1 MLRAEAIHKRYAAGS
16 REVTPLSGASLS
28 LRPGERLGLFG
39 RSGSGKSTLARILAL
54 VQPADRGTVS
64 VDGQAVSGWGVRVP
78 RALRRQVQLIWQSPR
93 LSCDPRLRLRD
104 IILEPLRAQGE
115 LPAGWWVGGGETSDR
130 RAGQRAGREAQEEVL
145 RSWSGRAGLS
155 PELLGRY
162 PREVSDGQLQ
172 RACLARALSLRPG
185 YLVCDEVSSMLDVST
200 QVALLDV
207 LAAEQARR
215 PLGILLITHDRA
227 LAHHW
232 CQETVELHDLQEQ

>member
-1 MLRAEAIHKRYAAGS
+1 MLRAEAIHKRYVAGG
-16 REVTPLSGASLS
+16 REVTPLAGVSLS

-78 RALRRQVQLIWQSPR
+78 RAVRRRVQLIWQSPR
-93 LSCDPRLRLRD
+93 LSCDPRLRLRE

-115 LPAGWWVGGGETSDR
+115 LPSGWWAGGGGASR
-130 RAGQRAGREAQEEVL
+130 RAGREVGEEVL
-145 RSWSGRAGLS
+145 RAWSGRVGLS

-162 PREVSDGQLQ
+162 PHEVSDGQLQ
-172 RACLARALSLRPG
+172 RACLARALILRPA
-185 YLVCDEVSSMLDVST
+185 YLVCDEISSMLDVST
-200 QVALLDV
+200 QAALLDV

-232 CQETVELHDLQEQ
+232 CQQTVELQDLR

>member
-1 MLRAEAIHKRYAAGS
+1 MLRAEAIHKRYAAGG
-16 REVTPLSGASLS
+16 REVTPLSGVSLS

-115 LPAGWWVGGGETSDR
+115 LPAGRDS
-130 RAGQRAGREAQEEVL
+130 QEEVL

-162 PREVSDGQLQ
+162 PHEVSDGQLQ
-172 RACLARALSLRPG
+172 RACLARALILRPG

-200 QVALLDV
+200 QAALLDV

>member
-1 MLRAEAIHKRYAAGS
+1 M
-16 REVTPLSGASLS
+16 
-28 LRPGERLGLFG
+28 
-39 RSGSGKSTLARILAL
+39 
-54 VQPADRGTVS
+54 
-64 VDGQAVSGWGVRVP
+64 
-78 RALRRQVQLIWQSPR
+78 QLIWQSPR

-115 LPAGWWVGGGETSDR
+115 LPAGGGGGGRGLSR
-130 RAGQRAGREAQEEVL
+130 LAGREAQEEVL

-162 PREVSDGQLQ
+162 PHEVSDGQLQ
-172 RACLARALSLRPG
+172 RACLARALILRPG

-200 QVALLDV
+200 QAAPLDV

-232 CQETVELHDLQEQ
+232 CQDTVELHDLAL